1 MKLQKKKKTIE
12 VYEVLIYTIFRV
24 RDGWAFLTNFR
35 LIFLGDV
42 IHKQH

>member
-1 MKLQKKKKTIE
+1 MKLQKKTIE

-24 RDGWAFLTNFR
+24 RDGWALLMNFR